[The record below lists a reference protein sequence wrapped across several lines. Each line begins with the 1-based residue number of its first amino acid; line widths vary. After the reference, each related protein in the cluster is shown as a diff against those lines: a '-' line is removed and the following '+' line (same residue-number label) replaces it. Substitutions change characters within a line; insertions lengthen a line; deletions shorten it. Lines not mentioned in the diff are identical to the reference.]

1 MPNEERVVR
10 NILEAS
16 GGLIIGGHFVLA
28 DEKHTDRYVEKT
40 RFLRRADHLQI
51 LADLVCKA
59 YSKKNIQIAI
69 GPAVGG
75 VGFAA
80 IVAVRMMQLGYG
92 AGDEMQWGFAEPV
105 RDKDGILIL
114 YELKRGFAQMVE
126 GKRVLVV
133 EDVITSGKSAGLV
146 VKAVRANGGN
156 VVGLTAIVNRGRV
169 TSLDVGHPG
178 YFRPLLTMDLPVFSP
193 EDCELCK
200 SNVPVNEELGHGREF
215 MARAG
220 KPTK

>member
-1 MPNEERVVR
+1 MPNEERTVR

-16 GGLIIGGHFVLA
+16 GGLIIGGHFVFSNGG
-28 DEKHTDRYVEKT
+28 HSDRYIEKT
-40 RFLRRADHLQI
+40 RFLSRVDYLLA
-51 LADLVCKA
+51 LADLVVKA
-59 YSKKNIQIAI
+59 YSKKNIQLVI

-80 IVAVRMMQLGYG
+80 VVAVRMMQSGFG
-92 AGDEMQWGFAEPV
+92 AGAEMQWGFAEPV
-105 RDKDGILIL
+105 RDKEGELIL

-133 EDVITSGKSAGLV
+133 EDVITSGRSAALV

-156 VVGLTAIVNRGRV
+156 VVGLSAIINRGRV

-178 YFRPLLTMDLPVFSP
+178 YFKPLLTIDLPVYDP
-193 EDCELCK
+193 ESCELCK
-200 SNVPVNEELGHGREF
+200 FGVPVDLEHGHGRQF
-215 MARAG
+215 LAG
-220 KPTK
+220 KS